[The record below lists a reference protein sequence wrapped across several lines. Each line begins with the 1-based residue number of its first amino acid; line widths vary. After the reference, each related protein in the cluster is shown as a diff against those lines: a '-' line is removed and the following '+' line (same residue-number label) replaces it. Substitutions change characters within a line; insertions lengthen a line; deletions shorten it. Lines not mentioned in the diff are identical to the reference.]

1 MLKNRPVLLAVNIF
15 FCLSFIGFAYLNLN
29 DVDPYIWVPLYL
41 VPAYFCGAIVYSKFY
56 PKLYL
61 LFIAVFTVY
70 AGYYFFCA
78 DGVLDWINKHE
89 AENIAQT
96 MKAQKPWI
104 EDTREFFGL
113 IILIVVLGIDY
124 IYAKRNQLFRSR
136 K

>member
-41 VPAYFCGAIVYSKFY
+41 VPAYFCGAIVYNKFY

-78 DGVLDWINKHE
+78 DGVLDWIIKYNE
-89 AENIAQT
+89 ANIVGQMHAD
-96 MKAQKPWI
+96 KPYI
-104 EDTREFFGL
+104 EQTREFFGL
-113 IILIVVLGIDY
+113 AIVIFVLLGDY
-124 IYAKRNQLFRSR
+124 LAVRKSR
-136 K
+136 TS